1 MNILQRCLTQYPLL
15 TSTLMVIL
23 AVACA
28 KAPLFMFEFMLEG
41 FFSGSNTAWLG
52 TVGRLLVSFVFIGLL
67 VKLSW
72 AKHAGLTQ
80 PFKNWGK
87 HWFLVICPMLIIG
100 LVNLSS
106 VQWASLQFSLTGLL
120 VLLSENIAVGLF
132 EEVIMRG
139 FAFYILYRAWAQQK
153 YGLYQAAIV
162 QAVIFGLLH
171 LFNLGSAPRVDVI
184 AQVIYATLLGIGFAG
199 VVAYTRTLW
208 TAVFAH
214 TFINTIGSISNIFVP
229 NYIQPPT
236 SVGNY
241 IVLTVVILLL
251 VTLPGLWCL
260 KQVNKNEYLGVA
272 A

>member
-1 MNILQRCLTQYPLL
+1 MNILQRLLTQYPLL
-15 TSTLMVIL
+15 ASIIMVVL
-23 AVACA
+23 AVTCA
-28 KAPLFMFEFMLEG
+28 KAPMFILEG
-41 FFSGSNTAWLG
+41 FFTQSNSAWLRSI
-52 TVGRLLVSFVFIGLL
+52 GRLLVSFVFIGLL

-87 HWFLVICPMLIIG
+87 HWFLVICPMLMIG

-106 VQWASLQFSLTGLL
+106 VEWARLQFSLTGLF
-120 VLLSENIAVGLF
+120 VLLSENIIIGLF

-139 FAFYILYRAWAQQK
+139 FAFYLLYRAWAQQK
-153 YGLYQAAIV
+153 YGLYKAAII
-162 QAVIFGLLH
+162 QAIVFGLLH
-171 LFNLGSAPRVDVI
+171 LLNLDQGLQIDVI

-214 TFINTIGSISNIFVP
+214 TFINIMGSISNIFDP
-229 NYIQPPT
+229 DYILPTT
-236 SVGNY
+236 SVDNY
-241 IVLTVVILLL
+241 IVLTVVILLF

-260 KQVNKNEYLGVA
+260 KQANKSQWSGVSA
-272 A
+272 

>member
-1 MNILQRCLTQYPLL
+1 MSILQRGLTQYPLL

-23 AVACA
+23 AVTCA
-28 KAPLFMFEFMLEG
+28 KAPLFMLEG
-41 FFSGSNTAWLG
+41 VFTQSNTVWLG
-52 TVGRLLVSFVFIGLL
+52 TIGRLLVSFAFIGLL

-80 PFKNWGK
+80 PFKNWGN

-106 VQWASLQFSLTGLL
+106 VQWTSLQFSLTGLF

-153 YGLYQAAIV
+153 YGLYKAAIA
-162 QAVIFGLLH
+162 QATIFGLLH
-171 LFNLGSAPRVDVI
+171 LFNLGKGPQVDVI

-199 VVAYTRTLW
+199 IVAYTRTLW

-214 TFINTIGSISNIFVP
+214 AFINTMGSISNVFVP

-236 SVGNY
+236 SAGNY
-241 IVLTVVILLL
+241 IVLTAVIFLL

-260 KQVNKNEYLGVA
+260 KQANKSELSRVA
-272 A
+272 VS